1 MPGVRVGRRES
12 MSAID
17 TYLNEHENKNL
28 LRFITCGSV
37 DDGKSTLIGR
47 LLFDSKLIY
56 EDQLSS
62 LQDASDKNGTTGAG
76 EIDYA
81 LLLDGLKAER
91 EQGITIDVAYRY
103 FSTPQ
108 RKFIIA
114 DTPGHEQY
122 TRNMATGASTA
133 NLAIILIDAR
143 YGVVTQTRR
152 HAFIASLLGIKH
164 LLVAVN
170 KMDIGGYSEE
180 TFLKIRQSFSDF
192 AQKLDSPDVRFVP
205 ISALKGTNVVRRSPE
220 LTPWYSG
227 PSLLEL
233 LETVDLSQDL
243 NTRDFRFP
251 VQVVIRPN
259 LNFRGFAGTVV
270 SGVIKPGEKIRVL
283 PSNRTSVV
291 KRIVTSDGDLQ
302 EASAPQAV
310 TLELTDEVDISSGDM
325 IVHDVNQPRVKDR
338 FEAVVIWMS
347 ETPLR
352 AGAHYLIRH
361 AGRFVKA
368 RVETLL
374 YGVDVNTMEQLSVQE
389 LPLNGIGRIV
399 IETTQPLFFDPYSE
413 NRATGSLIFV
423 DPISNATS
431 GAAMITDTVFIDH
444 DTPRAVSDAAGLLRD
459 HVERREFYWE
469 TGLVSAKDRLLRNRH
484 IGKTVIIIGESA
496 QAVQAFGKEL
506 ERRLFRLNLNS
517 YFLGFSSL
525 SRGLASDVRD
535 NRSEH
540 DAQIQRLGELSRI
553 LTDAGLIFI
562 TALPSADA
570 YTVERLKALN
580 QPNELLVVSLGE
592 LSGRAVPVTIT
603 VGEHVSIEKNVDAVL
618 GLLAEQHV
626 IPDYCI

>member
-1 MPGVRVGRRES
+1 MNT
-12 MSAID
+12 ID
-17 TYLNEHENKNL
+17 TYLDEHENKNL

-47 LLFDSKLIY
+47 LLYDSKLIY
-56 EDQLSS
+56 DDQLSS
-62 LQDASDKNGTTGAG
+62 LQDASEKNGTTGAG

-143 YGVVTQTRR
+143 YGVVTQTCR

-180 TFLKIRQSFSDF
+180 TFHTIRQAFSDF
-192 AQKLDSPDVRFVP
+192 AQKLDIPDIRFVP
-205 ISALKGTNVVRRSPE
+205 ISALKGANVAARSPE
-220 LTPWYSG
+220 LTPWYAG

-251 VQVVIRPN
+251 VQVVIRPH

-270 SGVIKPGEKIRVL
+270 SGVIKPGERIRVL
-283 PSNRTSVV
+283 PSNKTSVI
-291 KRIVTSDGDLQ
+291 KRIVTADGDLL
-302 EASAPQAV
+302 EAAAPLAV
-310 TLELTDEVDISSGDM
+310 TLELEDEVDISSGDM
-325 IVHDVNQPRVKDR
+325 IVRDNNLPRVKDR

-347 ETPLR
+347 EKPLQ
-352 AGAHYLIRH
+352 AGSQLLVRH

-368 RVETLL
+368 RIEALL
-374 YGVDVNTMEQLSVQE
+374 YAIDVNTMAQSAVSE
-389 LPLNGIGRIV
+389 LPLNGIGRV
-399 IETTQPLFFDPYSE
+399 VVETTQPLYFDPYAE
-413 NRATGSLIFV
+413 NHATGSLVFV
-423 DPISNATS
+423 DPVSNVTA
-431 GAAMITDTVFIDH
+431 GAAMITDSVFVDAG
-444 DTPRAVSDAAGLLRD
+444 TPRIVSDAATLLRD
-459 HVERREFYWE
+459 HVERREFHWE
-469 TGLVSAKDRLLRNRH
+469 TGLVSPKDRLVRNRH
-484 IGKTVIIIGESA
+484 VGKTVIVTGASA
-496 QAVQAFGKEL
+496 HAVQTFGKEL
-506 ERRLFRLNLNS
+506 EQRLFKLNLNS
-517 YFLGFSSL
+517 YYLGFSSL
-525 SRGLASDVRD
+525 SRGLASDVQD

-540 DAQIQRLGELSRI
+540 DAQIQRLGELARI

-562 TALPSADA
+562 TTLPAADA
-570 YTVERLKALN
+570 YTIERLKVLN
-580 QPNELLVVSLGE
+580 QPNELLVVALGAPAE
-592 LSGRAVPVTIT
+592 HAVAPAITIDEAAD
-603 VGEHVSIEKNVDAVL
+603 VGQSVAAVL
-618 GLLAEQHV
+618 GLLAEQRV
-626 IPDYCI
+626 IPEYCI

>member
-1 MPGVRVGRRES
+1 MNEIGL
-12 MSAID
+12 
-17 TYLNEHENKNL
+17 YLDEHENKNL

-47 LLFDSKLIY
+47 LLYDSKLIY

-170 KMDIGGYSEE
+170 KMDIGGYNEE
-180 TFLKIRQSFSDF
+180 TFLTIRQSFSDF
-192 AQKLDSPDVRFVP
+192 AQKLDIPDIRFVP
-205 ISALKGTNVVRRSPE
+205 VSALKGTNVTARSPE

-227 PSLLEL
+227 PSLLEI
-233 LETVDLSQDL
+233 LETVDISHDV

-251 VQVVIRPN
+251 VQVVIRPH

-270 SGVIKPGEKIRVL
+270 SGTIKPGEKIHVL
-283 PSNRTSVV
+283 PSHKTSIV
-291 KRIVTSDGDLQ
+291 KRIVTADGDLD
-302 EASAPQAV
+302 EAFAPQAV
-310 TLELTDEVDISSGDM
+310 TLELEDEVDISSGDM
-325 IVHDVNQPRVKDR
+325 IVHDNNRPSLKDR

-347 ETPLR
+347 ETPLK
-352 AGAHYLIRH
+352 AGSNYLVRH

-368 RVETLL
+368 RIEALV
-374 YGVDVNTMEQLSVQE
+374 YAIDVNTMEQKAVDA
-389 LPLNGIGRIV
+389 LPLNGIGRV
-399 IETTQPLFFDPYSE
+399 VVETTKPLYIDPYAV
-413 NRATGSLIFV
+413 NHATGSLIFV
-423 DPISNATS
+423 DELSNVTA
-431 GAAMITDTVFIDH
+431 GAALVTDTVFVDPDSARVI
-444 DTPRAVSDAAGLLRD
+444 SDGKSLLRD
-459 HVERREFYWE
+459 HVERREFHWE
-469 TGLVSAKDRLLRNRH
+469 AGLVTAKDRLIRNRH
-484 IGKTVIIIGESA
+484 VGKTVIVTGSST
-496 QAVQAFGKEL
+496 QTVSDFGRQL
-506 ERRLFRLNLNS
+506 EQRLFRMNLSS

-525 SRGLASDVRD
+525 SRGLASDVTD

-540 DAQIQRLGELSRI
+540 DAQIQRLGELARI

-562 TALPSADA
+562 TALPAADD
-570 YTVERLKALN
+570 YTIERLSLLN
-580 QPNELLVVSLGE
+580 QPNDLLVVSIEEADQRTLG
-592 LSGRAVPVTIT
+592 AATIT
-603 VGEHVSIEKNVDAVL
+603 LLESTPRETGLAAVL
-618 GLLAEQHV
+618 SLLASNHV
-626 IPDYCI
+626 IPEYCI

>member
-1 MPGVRVGRRES
+1 MNT
-12 MSAID
+12 ID

-62 LQDASDKNGTTGAG
+62 LQEASDKNGTTGAG

-122 TRNMATGASTA
+122 TRNMATGDSTA
-133 NLAIILIDAR
+133 NLAVILIDAR

-180 TFLKIRQSFSDF
+180 TFFAIRQAFSDF
-192 AQKLDSPDVRFVP
+192 AQKLDIPDIRFVP
-205 ISALKGTNVVRRSPE
+205 ISALKGTNVAGRSPE
-220 LTPWYSG
+220 LTPWYIG

-233 LETVDLSQDL
+233 LETVDISQDI
-243 NTRDFRFP
+243 NVRDFRFP
-251 VQVVIRPN
+251 VQVVIRPH
-259 LNFRGFAGTVV
+259 LNFRGFAGTVA
-270 SGVIKPGEKIRVL
+270 SGAIRPGDKIRVL
-283 PSNRTSVV
+283 PSNKTSTIA
-291 KRIVTSDGDLQ
+291 RIVTADGDLA
-302 EASAPQAV
+302 EASVSQAV
-310 TLELTDEVDISSGDM
+310 TLELADEVDISSGDM
-325 IVHDVNQPRVKDR
+325 IVRDNNLPRNKDR

-347 ETPLR
+347 ETALK
-352 AGAHYLIRH
+352 AGSHYLVRH
-361 AGRFVKA
+361 CGRFVKA
-368 RVETLL
+368 RVEALL
-374 YGVDVNTMEQLSVQE
+374 YAVDINTMEQASVAE
-389 LPLNGIGRIV
+389 LPLNGIGRVV
-399 IETTQPLFFDPYSE
+399 IETTQPLYVDPYSE
-413 NRATGSLIFV
+413 NHTTGSLVFV
-423 DPISNATS
+423 DPVSNVTA
-431 GAAMITDTVFIDH
+431 GAAMITDSVFVDAGA
-444 DTPRAVSDAAGLLRD
+444 PRVVSDAATLLRD
-459 HVERREFYWE
+459 HVERREFHWE
-469 TGLVSAKDRLLRNRH
+469 TGLVSAKDRLIRNRH
-484 IGKTVIIIGESA
+484 VGKAVIVTGSSA
-496 QAVQAFGKEL
+496 QAVHAFGKEL
-506 ERRLFRLNLNS
+506 ELRLFKLNLSS

-525 SRGLASDVRD
+525 SRGLASDVQD
-535 NRSEH
+535 NRSEY
-540 DAQIQRLGELSRI
+540 DAQIQRLGELARI

-562 TALPSADA
+562 TALPAADG
-570 YTVERLKALN
+570 YTIDRLKGLS
-580 QPNELLVVSLGE
+580 QPNELLVVALGE
-592 LSGRAVPVTIT
+592 SSGSPVPAAIAIDETAAV
-603 VGEHVSIEKNVDAVL
+603 GQSVDAVL
-618 GLLAEQHV
+618 GLLADQRV

>member
-1 MPGVRVGRRES
+1 MNDIKS
-12 MSAID
+12 
-17 TYLNEHENKNL
+17 YLDEHENKNL

-47 LLFDSKLIY
+47 LLYDSKLIY

-62 LQDASDKNGTTGAG
+62 LQDASAKNGTTGAG

-133 NLAIILIDAR
+133 NLAVILIDAR

-152 HAFIASLLGIKH
+152 HAFIASLLGIRH

-170 KMDIGGYSEE
+170 KMDIGGYQEE
-180 TFLKIRQSFSDF
+180 TFRAIRQAFSDF
-192 AQKLDSPDVRFVP
+192 AQKLDIPDIRFVP
-205 ISALKGTNVVRRSPE
+205 ISALKGTNVVARAPA
-220 LTPWYSG
+220 LTPWYAG

-233 LETVDLSQDL
+233 LEAIDVSQDL
-243 NTRDFRFP
+243 NLRDFRFP
-251 VQVVIRPN
+251 VQVVIRPD

-270 SGVIKPGEKIRVL
+270 SGTVKPGDQVRVL
-283 PSNRTSVV
+283 PSNKTSSV

-302 EASAPQAV
+302 EAFAPQAV
-310 TLELTDEVDISSGDM
+310 TLELADEVDVSSGDM
-325 IVHDVNQPRVKDR
+325 IVHDNDLPHVKDR
-338 FEAVVIWMS
+338 FEAVVIWLG
-347 ETPLR
+347 EAPLR
-352 AGAHYLIRH
+352 AGSRYLVRH

-368 RVETLL
+368 RVEALL
-374 YGVDVNTMEQLSVQE
+374 YAVDVNTMEQKGAEE
-389 LPLNGIGRIV
+389 LPLNGIGRVV
-399 IETTQPLFFDPYSE
+399 IETTQPLYFDAYAE
-413 NRATGSLIFV
+413 NRATGSLVFV
-423 DPISNATS
+423 DPVSNGTV
-431 GAAMITDTVFIDH
+431 GAAMVTDSVFVDAGA
-444 DTPRAVSDAAGLLRD
+444 PRVVSDAATLLRD
-459 HVERREFYWE
+459 HVERREFHWE
-469 TGLVSAKDRLLRNRH
+469 TGLVSARDRRIRNRH
-484 IGKTVIIIGESA
+484 VGKAVIVTGTSA

-506 ERRLFRLNLNS
+506 ELRLFLLNLNS

-525 SRGLASDVRD
+525 SRGLASDVRG

-540 DAQIQRLGELSRI
+540 DAQIQRLGELARI

-562 TALPSADA
+562 TALPDLDA
-570 YTVERLKALN
+570 YTVDRLKVLN
-580 QPNELLVVSLGE
+580 QPNELIVVGLGDAARIGVE
-592 LSGRAVPVTIT
+592 AAIT
-603 VGEHVSIEKNVDAVL
+603 LDETEEIGPRVDAVL
-618 GLLAEQHV
+618 GFLADQRV
-626 IPDYCI
+626 IPEYCI